1 MNITILLA
9 IILLLGATGGKLLT
23 RRSGSIRYI
32 GSEKVKA
39 GGLYKDYDYRVQI
52 DGFTKAGKPLTAYSG
67 NARYHG
73 ADTWGFHNPPEKIF
87 QIAWDNY
94 LAQGGDPSINWAVTF
109 EPSFYSAAEKDERL
123 DTILNLLNV
132 FFPDLRSKIE
142 DAIPA
147 DVREDIEII
156 INA

>member
-32 GSEKVKA
+32 GSDKVVY
-39 GGLYKDYDYRVQI
+39 GGLIKDYDYRVQV

-73 ADTWGFHNPPEKIF
+73 GDTWGFHNPPEKIF
-87 QIAWDNY
+87 KIAWDNY

-109 EPSFYSAAEKDERL
+109 DPSFYSAAKKDERYDSML
-123 DTILNLLNV
+123 GLLNI
-132 FFPDLRSKIE
+132 FFPQLRTTIE
-142 DAIPA
+142 NAITS